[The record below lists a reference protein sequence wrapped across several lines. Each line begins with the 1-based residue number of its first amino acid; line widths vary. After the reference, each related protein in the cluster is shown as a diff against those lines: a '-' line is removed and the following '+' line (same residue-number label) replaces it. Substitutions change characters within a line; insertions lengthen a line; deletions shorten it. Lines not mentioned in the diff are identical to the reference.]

1 MCRGNKIGTK
11 EVLWLWVFLQLLT
24 WKWFIMLKRN
34 ITCVCKKL
42 YPTLKVNYPSLP
54 RRQSQCISWDPL
66 AGTCFHW
73 SKKVSNLIEDWGRTA
88 LISSAFPSITGTYC
102 FKELWPWC
110 ILRECYQSGNVKPQY
125 LCFTGE
131 LKMEIILGL
140 EQQGLFIFT
149 KGKMAS
155 IYLVV

>member
-1 MCRGNKIGTK
+1 MCKGNKIGTK
-11 EVLWLWVFLQLLT
+11 GVLWLWVFLQLLT
-24 WKWFIMLKRN
+24 WKWFIMLKRS

-42 YPTLKVNYPSLP
+42 YPALKVNYPSLP

-66 AGTCFHW
+66 AGTGFHC
-73 SKKVSNLIEDWGRTA
+73 SKKVSNLIQDWVRTA
-88 LISSAFPSITGTYC
+88 VIPSAFPSITGTYC

-110 ILRECYQSGNVKPQY
+110 ILHECYQSGNVKLQY

-140 EQQGLFIFT
+140 GQQGLFIST

-155 IYLVV
+155 IYLVE